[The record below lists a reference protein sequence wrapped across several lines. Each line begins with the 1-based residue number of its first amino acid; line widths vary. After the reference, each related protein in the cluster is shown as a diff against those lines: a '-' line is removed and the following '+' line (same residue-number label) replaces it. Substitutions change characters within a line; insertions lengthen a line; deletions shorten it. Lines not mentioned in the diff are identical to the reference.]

1 MTQLLPGATA
11 VITGAARGIGLAI
24 ARKLGEHGAAVVLV
38 DRDGD
43 AVKLCAD
50 ELAERDITA
59 VAVNADVTDLE
70 AMRNVMDRAVE
81 LGGRLDVVVN
91 NAGIVRD
98 GVIWRLSVDDFD
110 AVVDV
115 NLKGAWIGTKVAVET
130 MRRQSPVGGAIVNV
144 SSIAGKSGNIGQTNY
159 SAAKAGIVGL
169 TKAVAK
175 EAARRG
181 IRVNAVQPGL
191 INTAMTAA
199 LSGEALQEKLH
210 QIPLARP
217 GEPAEVADAVV
228 FLASPMSSY
237 ITGAVLEV
245 TGGRYM

>member
-43 AVKLCAD
+43 AVKLRAD

-59 VAVNADVTDLE
+59 VAVKADVTDLE

>member
-1 MTQLLPGATA
+1 M
-11 VITGAARGIGLAI
+11 ITGAARGIGLAI

-43 AVKLCAD
+43 AVKLRAD

-59 VAVNADVTDLE
+59 VAVKADVTDLE
-70 AMRNVMDRAVE
+70 AMRGVMDRAVE

-98 GVIWRLSVDDFD
+98 GVIWHLGIDDFD

-130 MRRQSPVGGAIVNV
+130 MRKQSPVGGAIVNV

-191 INTAMTAA
+191 INTPMTAA
-199 LSGEALQEKLH
+199 LSGEALQEKLD

-217 GEPAEVADAVV
+217 GEPSEVADAVV

-237 ITGAVLEV
+237 VTGAVLEV

>member
-191 INTAMTAA
+191 INTPMTSV
-199 LSGEALQEKLH
+199 LSGEALQEKLD

-217 GEPAEVADAVV
+217 GEPSEVADAVV

>member
-1 MTQLLPGATA
+1 MAQLLSGVTA
-11 VITGAARGIGLAI
+11 VVTGAARGIGLAI
-24 ARKLGEHGAAVVLV
+24 ARGLGEHGSSVVLV

-43 AVKLCAD
+43 AVKLSAD
-50 ELAERDITA
+50 ELAEREIIA
-59 VAVNADVTDLE
+59 IAIEADVTDLDS
-70 AMRNVMDRAVE
+70 MRKVMDRAVA

-98 GVIWRLSVDDFD
+98 GVIWNISVEDFD
-110 AVVDV
+110 AVIDV

-130 MRRQSPVGGAIVNV
+130 MRKQSPAGGAIVNV
-144 SSIAGKSGNIGQTNY
+144 SSIAGKSGNFGQTNY
-159 SAAKAGIVGL
+159 SAAKAGVVGL
-169 TKAVAK
+169 TKAAAK

-191 INTAMTAA
+191 INTPMTAA
-199 LSGEALQEKLH
+199 LSGSALQEKLD

-217 GEPAEVADAVV
+217 GEPSEVADAVV

-237 ITGAVLEV
+237 VTGAVLEV

>member
-1 MTQLLPGATA
+1 
-11 VITGAARGIGLAI
+11 
-24 ARKLGEHGAAVVLV
+24 
-38 DRDGD
+38 
-43 AVKLCAD
+43 
-50 ELAERDITA
+50 
-59 VAVNADVTDLE
+59 
-70 AMRNVMDRAVE
+70 MDRAVE

>member
-43 AVKLCAD
+43 AVKLRAD

-59 VAVNADVTDLE
+59 VAVKADVTDLE

-130 MRRQSPVGGAIVNV
+130 MRTQSPAGGAIVNV

-191 INTAMTAA
+191 INTPMTSV
-199 LSGEALQEKLH
+199 LSGEALQEKLD

-217 GEPAEVADAVV
+217 GEPSEVADAVV

>member
-43 AVKLCAD
+43 AVKLHVD

-59 VAVNADVTDLE
+59 VGVKADVTDLE

-130 MRRQSPVGGAIVNV
+130 MRKQSPVGGAIVNV

-191 INTAMTAA
+191 INTLMTAA
-199 LSGEALQEKLH
+199 LSGEALQEKLD

-217 GEPAEVADAVV
+217 GEPSEVADAVV

-237 ITGAVLEV
+237 ITGAVLEI